1 MRIYTVYESSDL
13 MSTVIPIKE
22 GFNWIAFIFSLL
34 WAIYNRLW
42 VWAVFIVA
50 ANVCLV
56 WFFYLSRGDLAV
68 QMTAFIGLALII
80 GWVSNDVKRKNL
92 TKRGFKE
99 TAILLADGKKTAVA
113 RYAIIAADRNV
124 NKLQNRAGGPW

>member
-22 GFNWIAFIFSLL
+22 GFNWIAFIFSLF

-42 VWAVFIVA
+42 VWAVFIVV

-56 WFFYLSRGDLAV
+56 WFLYLSRGDLAV

-80 GWVSNDVKRKNL
+80 GWMSNDIKRKNL

-113 RYAIIAADRNV
+113 RHAIIATDRNV